1 MTEIEGKK
9 PYENTGLQEGDL
21 IISVNNT
28 QISTTQELVECVNS
42 SNGRLLELTYIRDG
56 EKLTAEIEPVITSG
70 KEYKLR
76 TLGKRWRSW
85 NWYNYVL

>member
-21 IISVNNT
+21 IISVDNT
-28 QISTTQELVECVNS
+28 QVSTADELVECVNS
-42 SNGRLLELTYIRDG
+42 SNGKILELTYIRDG
-56 EKLTAEIEPVITSG
+56 EKLKAKIEPVITAS

-76 TLGKRWRSW
+76 TLGKRWSSRD
-85 NWYNYVL
+85 WYYYLL